1 MPQLKQIIKRSKMA
15 KNHGRDSGDVAYRNK
30 QGNCNAQFLKATKMA
45 QHYILKCC
53 AIIL

>member
-30 QGNCNAQFLKATKMA
+30 QG
-45 QHYILKCC
+45 KCTHSFKSNQNGT
-53 AIIL
+53 ALYF